1 MYRVETVRRR
11 NWNCRYFAFCMTG
24 VMILENE
31 NLSYMARSLVVVNGL
46 AVGSLAGVIGSSCML
61 LDR

>member
-1 MYRVETVRRR
+1 
-11 NWNCRYFAFCMTG
+11 MTG